1 LRYILRRLVGLAV
14 ALALVSTS
22 TFFMIH
28 LVPGDPVRGTLG
40 LTATHELVVQRTH
53 DLGLDQSIPHQ
64 YWHFTTGLF
73 HGQLGTSI
81 TSQEPVSQIIGSRLP
96 KSAELAVGAL
106 LLTLVLA
113 IPLGL
118 FAGAATAYGRRK
130 NLETVFNG
138 GTGLVAAVPEYLMA
152 VLLAYL
158 LAVKTHLLPV
168 AGAGDGWR
176 SYVLPIICIAIGPL
190 AVLSRLVRV
199 QTLNVLTQDYVRT
212 ARSKRLPARVVYLR
226 HALPNLLTAAMTI
239 GGLLFASLIGGSV
252 IVENVFAWPGLGSEV
267 VQSIQSHDYPVIQ
280 GIVLVLASAVVIINA
295 IVDILLVVV
304 DPRSAITGEQ

>member
-1 LRYILRRLVGLAV
+1 LRYVLRRLVGLA
-14 ALALVSTS
+14 AALVLVSVA

-28 LVPGDPVRGTLG
+28 LVPGDPVRSSLG

-53 DLGLDQSIPHQ
+53 TLGLDQPIPQ
-64 YWHFTTGLF
+64 QFWHFMTNLV

-81 TSQEPVSQIIGSRLP
+81 HSQEPVSQIISSRLP

-106 LLTLVLA
+106 ALTVLLA
-113 IPLGL
+113 IPLGIL
-118 FAGAATAYGRRK
+118 AGAATAHSRRK

-176 SYVLPIICIAIGPL
+176 SYVLPTVCIALGPI
-190 AVLSRLVRV
+190 AVLARLVRV
-199 QTLNVLTQDYVRT
+199 QTLNVLNQDYVRT
-212 ARSKRLPARVVYLR
+212 ARAKRLPARVVYAR
-226 HALPNLLTAAMTI
+226 HALPNLLTAAMTV

-267 VQSIQSHDYPVIQ
+267 VQSIQAHDYPVIQ

-295 IVDILLVVV
+295 LVDILLAVV
-304 DPRSAITGEQ
+304 DPRSAIAGD